1 MNNTLTIEEVITH
14 LQTCQRHV
22 GNQKVYVTD
31 ERNIKF
37 EGIGKVF
44 VVGSGLTS
52 DVHIALLK
60 NSQDI
65 PIK

>member
-1 MNNTLTIEEVITH
+1 MNTLKISQLIEQ
-14 LQTCQRHV
+14 LQCCERHV
-22 GNQKVYVTD
+22 GDMPVYVTN

-44 VVGSGLTS
+44 VVGSGLTG

-60 NSQDI
+60 NSQEV